1 MAVLVLAKM
10 AAANA
15 SDCPQQMT
23 KSVSGSTWGGAGKS
37 GKPSAR
43 LTAPTRCARWDS
55 CWMGDGADRLDAA
68 DSLRSMASPRAR
80 ALRLGS
86 VVGVRIR

>member
-1 MAVLVLAKM
+1 MGWDGETDLYWLWSAAM
-10 AAANA
+10 AAAA
-15 SDCPQQMT
+15 AAL
-23 KSVSGSTWGGAGKS
+23 TWGGAGKS